1 MIDRVFTVFLGSKHD
16 RDLKELLPL
25 VKQINELEPE
35 TMSLA
40 DEDFPQK
47 TLELQQRFAENKNLD
62 SLLPEAF
69 ALVREAAS
77 RTLGERIYDVQ
88 LMGGIALHQ
97 GKIMEMKTGEG
108 KTLSSVTAAYLNSLG
123 GQGVHIVTVN
133 DYLAERDSLW
143 MGRVYKFLGV
153 SVGAILSDMD
163 NQARCNAYL
172 KDITYGTNNEFGFD
186 YLRDNMCWDKKD
198 KVQRPH
204 NFCIVDEIDSI
215 LIDEARTPLIIS
227 GAAEDDTYKC
237 YETNKLVSYLT
248 ECAKDPES
256 GEYPEEC
263 IGDYKIEEKNKRVS
277 FTDQGMNHI
286 EELLLQKV
294 IIRGSLFES
303 DNFEFIHYFTQALK
317 AVKLF
322 HRDVDY
328 VVQEG
333 KVEIV
338 DEFTGRVLHG
348 RRYSEGLHQAIEA
361 KEKIKIARRNRTL
374 ATITFQNYFRMYN
387 KLSGMTG
394 TADTEASEFAKIY
407 NLDVVVIPTNRPLI
421 RDDQDDI
428 IYLRDEDKF
437 NSICQEIAEKQKKDN
452 LCWLVLF
459 LLKNQNCSH
468 VC

>member
-1 MIDRVFTVFLGSKHD
+1 MIDKVLTIFLGSKHN

-25 VKQINELEPE
+25 VKQVNELEPE

-40 DEDFPQK
+40 DEDFPKK
-47 TLELQQRFAENKNLD
+47 TVEFRRRLEKGESLD
-62 SLLPEAF
+62 SLLPQAF
-69 ALVREAAS
+69 ALVREAAR

-108 KTLSSVTAAYLNSLG
+108 KTLSSVTASYLNSLG

-153 SVGAILSDMD
+153 SVGAILANMD
-163 NQARCNAYL
+163 NQARRNAYL

-198 KVQRPH
+198 KAQRPH

-227 GAAEDDTYKC
+227 GAAEDDTNKC
-237 YETNKLVSYLT
+237 YEAGKLAPGLT

-256 GEYPEEC
+256 GEYPEEGE
-263 IGDYKIEEKNKRVS
+263 GDYKVEEKNKRIS

-286 EELLLQKV
+286 EDLLLKKGV
-294 IIRGSLFES
+294 ISTSLFES
-303 DNFEFIHYFTQALK
+303 DNFEYIHYFTQAIK
-317 AVKLF
+317 AARLF

-328 VVQEG
+328 VVQDG

-338 DEFTGRVLHG
+338 DEFTGRILHG

-361 KEKIKIARRNRTL
+361 KERIKIAQRNRTL
-374 ATITFQNYFRMYN
+374 ATITFQNYFRMYK

-421 RDDQDDI
+421 RDDTDDI
-428 IYLRDEDKF
+428 IYLREDDKV
-437 NSICQEIAEKQKKDN
+437 NAICREIAEKQKKGQPV
-452 LCWLVLF
+452 LVGTISIE
-459 LLKNQNCSH
+459 K
-468 VC
+468 